1 MFDFGWQEFLMVAV
15 VLVLVVGPKDM
26 PRILRS
32 MTQMMRKVRSM
43 ANEFTTSLEDVARD
57 EEMRDIKA
65 MLQDAKEGN
74 FDEMANIIGGDLK
87 DTADDLKKAANVD
100 GLQDDITAIQHGT
113 SPSEKRTTKPASKK
127 TTAKKAAKKATA
139 KKVAKKS
146 RKKSK

>member
-43 ANEFTTSLEDVARD
+43 ANEFTSSLEDVARD

-74 FDEMANIIGGDLK
+74 FDEMANIIGGDIQEVGESI
-87 DTADDLKKAANVD
+87 KKAAD
-100 GLQDDITAIQHGT
+100 GDGVSEELSAMQQSTSSAKSTAPK
-113 SPSEKRTTKPASKK
+113 SAAKK
-127 TTAKKAAKKATA
+127 AAKKAPKTAKKAAKKAS
-139 KKVAKKS
+139 KKA
-146 RKKSK
+146 